1 MERRI
6 AKEFLHLRDWFE
18 RAEAVT
24 SAGREAYL
32 TDPLRQEAGDSLLM
46 KIGETANR
54 LSRTDLAAGPRSCVT
69 SRRGV
74 TPWRSSSSTPRPPSG
89 PDRCRGDLVASE
101 RSRRTCT
108 VRRTCWCSAGYSPA
122 VPSAQ

>member
-6 AKEFLHLRDWFE
+6 AKELLHLRDWFE

-54 LSRTDLAAGPRSCVT
+54 LSRTDLAAPGGVRWTDAIATRNWLIHQYDTIDRSITWTTLV
-69 SRRGV
+69 RDL
-74 TPWRSSSSTPRPPSG
+74 PAWR
-89 PDRCRGDLVASE
+89 DALAQLILYAEAAV
-101 RSRRTCT
+101 RT
-108 VRRTCWCSAGYSPA
+108 
-122 VPSAQ
+122 